1 MKKITFA
8 LALALLAV
16 FAFGNADAVQRRYEA
31 QVYKIDTNKGPIE
44 NQLTSANQ
52 RLTGIQYAVYAVGTA
67 TLETLYARIGPT
79 GQAVTAKTNPVT
91 ATVFAAEG
99 GTDNGR
105 ISFVCD
111 PTDATYDR
119 YVDLLVVDTVGGYT
133 AFIKNFDP
141 STRTI
146 TIDETRN
153 KLHRGTVWF
162 GGTTSEASTGVTFGQ
177 NTFIHDVQVEVVTAA
192 AASTLHVGLLSSGTT
207 GLATGFRS
215 NVLLTNT
222 GNVIDTGVVSSS
234 NSVDFNQ
241 VTTYGTLLYTAV
253 TGSATYASSTA
264 KIAVGGRSYI
274 GHMIRGTQTGV
285 LTYTAGATVA
295 KGFLHYQFTPVR

>member
-1 MKKITFA
+1 MKKITFV

-16 FAFGNADAVQRRYEA
+16 FAFGNVDAVQRRYEA
-31 QVYKIDTNKGPIE
+31 TVYKIDTNKGTIE
-44 NQLTSANQ
+44 SQLTVANQ
-52 RLTGIQYAVYAVGTA
+52 RITGIQYVVFAVGTA
-67 TLETLYARIGPT
+67 TPETLLARIGPT
-79 GQAVTAKTNPVT
+79 GQATTAKTNPVT
-91 ATVFAAEG
+91 ATAFA
-99 GTDNGR
+99 TDGGR

-111 PTDATYDR
+111 PTDATSDR
-119 YVDLLVVDTVGGYT
+119 YVDLLVNDTVGGFT

-141 STRTI
+141 STHTI

-153 KLHRGTVWF
+153 KLHRGTIYM
-162 GGTTSEASTGVTFGQ
+162 GAASTSEINSGVTFGQ

-192 AASTLHVGLLSSGTT
+192 AAATLHVGLLSSGSA

-222 GNVIDTGVVSSS
+222 GNVVDTGVVSSS
-234 NSVDFNQ
+234 NSIDFTQ
-241 VTTYGTLLYTAV
+241 VTTYGTLLYTAI
-253 TGSATYASSTA
+253 TGSNVYASSTA

-285 LTYTAGATVA
+285 LTYSAGSTVVR
-295 KGFLHYQFTPVR
+295 GFVHYQFTPVR

>member
-1 MKKITFA
+1 MKKITFV

-31 QVYKIDTNKGPIE
+31 QVYKYDVNKGTVE
-44 NQLTSANQ
+44 SQLTVANL
-52 RLTGIQYAVYAVGTA
+52 RITGIQYAVYAVGTA
-67 TLETLYARIGPT
+67 TLETILGRIGPT

-91 ATVFAAEG
+91 STVFA
-99 GTDNGR
+99 TDGGR

-111 PTDATYDR
+111 PTDATNDR
-119 YVDLLVVDTVGGYT
+119 YVDLLVIDTVGGFT
-133 AFIKNFDP
+133 AFVKNFDP
-141 STRTI
+141 STHTI

-153 KLHRGTVWF
+153 RLHRGSVWF
-162 GGTTSEASTGVTFGQ
+162 GGTTSEMSTGITFGQ

-253 TGSATYASSTA
+253 TGSATYGSSTA

-285 LTYTAGATVA
+285 LTYTAGATIA
-295 KGFLHYQFTPVR
+295 KGFIHYQFTPVR